1 VVKLQQEFHHV
12 DSQFV
17 VLGFGVVVVVNSL
30 SREREGMREG
40 NERILVFPHQVVQY
54 IGTKSAL
61 NYNRVLSNN
70 TLTNLLIFLQ
80 LSSKIDLN

>member
-30 SREREGMREG
+30 CHEKKKG
-40 NERILVFPHQVVQY
+40 
-54 IGTKSAL
+54 
-61 NYNRVLSNN
+61 
-70 TLTNLLIFLQ
+70 
-80 LSSKIDLN
+80 